1 MSRHTPGPWTLRRLE
16 DTFTLGGENVLNHQR
31 IVGDGLSPGIVFMGI
46 AECEANARLIA
57 AAPDL
62 LAALREIAVDIL
74 PEFLRDHPGSYRAVQ
89 SLHAAIAK
97 AEGR

>member
-1 MSRHTPGPWTLRRLE
+1 MSGHTPGPWTVNECSHGGGLLRRGDQVGPGTHPQSSLQVTPMA
-16 DTFTLGGENVLNHQR
+16 DAVL
-31 IVGDGLSPGIVFMGI
+31 IS
-46 AECEANARLIA
+46 